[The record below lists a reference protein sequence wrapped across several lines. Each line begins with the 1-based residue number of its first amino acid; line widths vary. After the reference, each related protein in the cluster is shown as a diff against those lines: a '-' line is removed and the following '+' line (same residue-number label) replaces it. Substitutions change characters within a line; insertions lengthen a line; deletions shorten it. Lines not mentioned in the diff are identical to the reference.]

1 MELQRNLLKLE
12 LTPAAK
18 HLYQE
23 MGIRHPTVPLT
34 TPPTLVGLIDET
46 ASEDVQAA
54 QRIHEGARQLAFVT
68 IVDIAAFFAVLLI
81 GFAYVWKRGDLD
93 WVRALGQERAAAA
106 ARPTDVDL
114 LEEEQ
119 FLSA

>member
-1 MELQRNLLKLE
+1 SLLLS
-12 LTPAAK
+12 LGGGFRQVHQHDGP
-18 HLYQE
+18 QFRS
-23 MGIRHPTVPLT
+23 GHPLVWNEPTGADPVRQIPLSGNGG
-34 TPPTLVGLIDET
+34 PSSDGPHDD
-46 ASEDVQAA
+46 SSF
-54 QRIHEGARQLAFVT
+54 AR
-68 IVDIAAFFAVLLI
+68 
-81 GFAYVWKRGDLD
+81 KRGDLD

>member
-1 MELQRNLLKLE
+1 
-12 LTPAAK
+12 
-18 HLYQE
+18 
-23 MGIRHPTVPLT
+23 MGIRHPTVPTT
-34 TPPTLVGLIDET
+34 TPASLVGVADES
-46 ASEDVQAA
+46 ASEDVKAS
-54 QRIHEGARQLAFVT
+54 QRIHEGARQLALVT

-93 WVRALGQERAAAA
+93 WVRALSQERAAAA